1 MSAWIFMLTSVA
13 KPAPKLK
20 EKDQPGTILK
30 ASTTTV
36 ADALIAC
43 VEVAAAAADLQ
54 LASKSDNVNASAS
67 TSNETSVLSWLEE
80 MWDYTTDCA
89 VHDYR

>member
-1 MSAWIFMLTSVA
+1 MLTSVA
-13 KPAPKLK
+13 KPTSKPKA
-20 EKDQPGTILK
+20 KDQTGTILK

-54 LASKSDNVNASAS
+54 LATKSDKFNVSASAS
-67 TSNETSVLSWLEE
+67 NAAASSNSWLEE